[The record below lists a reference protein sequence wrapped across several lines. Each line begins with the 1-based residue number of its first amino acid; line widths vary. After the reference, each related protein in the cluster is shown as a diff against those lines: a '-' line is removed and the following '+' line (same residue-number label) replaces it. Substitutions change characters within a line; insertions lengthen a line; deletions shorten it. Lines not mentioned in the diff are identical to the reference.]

1 MGISVMRQVA
11 LITGSSSGIGYETSL
26 ALARSGFCTYAGVR
40 NTKNSDILEKKI
52 AKEKLDL
59 NILQLDVNDKS
70 SIDNAINR
78 IKTEEKRIDVLI
90 NNAGYG
96 LVGFFEELGLDEI
109 RRQFETNFFGVLNVT
124 KKVIPI
130 MREQNRGTIINL
142 SSGAGQVGFPG
153 ISAYVSTKFAI
164 EGFSESLM
172 YELFPF
178 GIRVII
184 IEPGVIKTNFF
195 NNCIVS
201 DKSSKKGSLYSNS
214 LKKIQ
219 NNIEL
224 MQEHATPP
232 IEVAKVILQALKSD
246 EPKQRYVVG
255 NDAVMILEAKRSLSD
270 IEFKKMMMQ
279 NII

>member
-1 MGISVMRQVA
+1 MRQVA
-11 LITGSSSGIGYETSL
+11 LITGCSSGIGYETAL
-26 ALARSGFCTYAGVR
+26 TLARNGFCTYAGVR
-40 NTKNSDILEKKI
+40 NTKNSDTLEKKI

-59 NILQLDVNDKS
+59 NILQLDVNDRS
-70 SIDNAINR
+70 SIENAVNQ

-96 LVGFFEELGLDEI
+96 LVGFFEELRLDEI
-109 RRQFETNFFGVLNVT
+109 RSQFETNFFGVLTVT
-124 KKVIPI
+124 KKIIPL
-130 MREQNRGTIINL
+130 MREQKRGTIVNI

-195 NNCIVS
+195 HNCIVPE
-201 DKSSKKGSLYSNS
+201 KSSKKSSSYSNS

-219 NNIEL
+219 KNIEL
-224 MQEHATPP
+224 MQEHATHP
-232 IEVAKVILQALKSD
+232 IEVAKVILQALKTD

-255 NDAVMILEAKRSLSD
+255 NDAAMILEAKKSLSD

>member
-11 LITGSSSGIGYETSL
+11 LITGCSSGIGYETSL

-232 IEVAKVILQALKSD
+232 IEVAKVILQALKTD

>member
-40 NTKNSDILEKKI
+40 NMKNSDILEKKI

-109 RRQFETNFFGVLNVT
+109 RKQFETNFFGVLNVT

-201 DKSSKKGSLYSNS
+201 DESSKKGSLYSNS
-214 LKKIQ
+214 LKRIQ

-232 IEVAKVILQALKSD
+232 IEVAKVILQALKTD

>member
-1 MGISVMRQVA
+1 MRQVA
-11 LITGSSSGIGYETSL
+11 LITGCSSGIGYETSL

-109 RRQFETNFFGVLNVT
+109 RKQFETNFFGVLNVT

-130 MREQNRGTIINL
+130 MREQKSGTIINL

>member
-26 ALARSGFCTYAGVR
+26 TLARNGFCTYAGVR

-109 RRQFETNFFGVLNVT
+109 RKQFETNFFGVLNVT

-232 IEVAKVILQALKSD
+232 IEVAKVILQALKTD

>member
-109 RRQFETNFFGVLNVT
+109 RKQFETNFFGVLNVT

-232 IEVAKVILQALKSD
+232 IEVAKVILQALKTD

>member
-201 DKSSKKGSLYSNS
+201 DKSSKKASLYSNS

-232 IEVAKVILQALKSD
+232 IEVAKVILQALKTD

>member
-1 MGISVMRQVA
+1 MRQVA

-40 NTKNSDILEKKI
+40 NMKNSDILEKKI

-109 RRQFETNFFGVLNVT
+109 RKQFETNFFGVLNVT

-232 IEVAKVILQALKSD
+232 VEVAKVILQALKTD

-255 NDAVMILEAKRSLSD
+255 NDAVMILEAKKSLSD

>member
-1 MGISVMRQVA
+1 MGISIMRQVA

-40 NTKNSDILEKKI
+40 NMKNSDILEKKI

-109 RRQFETNFFGVLNVT
+109 RKQFETNFFGVLNVT

-130 MREQNRGTIINL
+130 MREQNSGTIINL

-201 DKSSKKGSLYSNS
+201 DESSKKGSLYSNS
-214 LKKIQ
+214 LKRIQ

-224 MQEHATPP
+224 MQEHATHPV
-232 IEVAKVILQALKSD
+232 EVAKVILQALNTD

>member
-1 MGISVMRQVA
+1 MGISIMRQVA

-26 ALARSGFCTYAGVR
+26 TLARNGFCTYAGVR
-40 NTKNSDILEKKI
+40 NMKNSDILEKKI

-109 RRQFETNFFGVLNVT
+109 RKQFETNFFGVLNVT

-130 MREQNRGTIINL
+130 MREQNSGTIINL

-232 IEVAKVILQALKSD
+232 VEVAKVILQALKTD

>member
-1 MGISVMRQVA
+1 MGISIMRQVA

-40 NTKNSDILEKKI
+40 NMKNSDILEKKI

-109 RRQFETNFFGVLNVT
+109 RKQFETNFFGVLNVT

-130 MREQNRGTIINL
+130 MREQNSGTIINL

-201 DKSSKKGSLYSNS
+201 DESSKKGSLYSNS
-214 LKKIQ
+214 LKRIQ

-224 MQEHATPP
+224 MQEHATHPV
-232 IEVAKVILQALKSD
+232 EVAKVILQALKTD

-255 NDAVMILEAKRSLSD
+255 NDAVMILEAKRNLSD

>member
-1 MGISVMRQVA
+1 MGISIMRQVA

-26 ALARSGFCTYAGVR
+26 TLARSGFCTYAGVR

-52 AKEKLDL
+52 AEEKLDL

-70 SIDNAINR
+70 SLDNAINR

-96 LVGFFEELGLDEI
+96 LVGFFEELEIDEI
-109 RRQFETNFFGVLNVT
+109 RKQFETNFFGVLNVT

-130 MREQNRGTIINL
+130 MREQNSGTIINL

-184 IEPGVIKTNFF
+184 IEPGIIKTNFF

-232 IEVAKVILQALKSD
+232 VEVAKVILQALKTD

>member
-1 MGISVMRQVA
+1 MRQVA
-11 LITGSSSGIGYETSL
+11 LITGCSSGIGYETAL
-26 ALARSGFCTYAGVR
+26 TLARNGFCTYAGVR
-40 NTKNSDILEKKI
+40 NTKNSDILGEKI

-59 NILQLDVNDKS
+59 NILQIDVNDES
-70 SIDNAINR
+70 SIENAVNQ

-96 LVGFFEELGLDEI
+96 LVGFFEELRLDEI
-109 RRQFETNFFGVLNVT
+109 RSQFETNFFGVLTVT
-124 KKVIPI
+124 KKVIPL
-130 MREQNRGTIINL
+130 MREQKSGTIINI

>member
-1 MGISVMRQVA
+1 MRQVA

-109 RRQFETNFFGVLNVT
+109 RKQFETNFFGVLNVT

-232 IEVAKVILQALKSD
+232 VEVAKVILQALKSD

>member
-1 MGISVMRQVA
+1 MENA
-11 LITGSSSGIGYETSL
+11 L
-26 ALARSGFCTYAGVR
+26 
-40 NTKNSDILEKKI
+40 N
-52 AKEKLDL
+52 
-59 NILQLDVNDKS
+59 Q
-70 SIDNAINR
+70 

-96 LVGFFEELGLDEI
+96 LVGFFEELRLDEI
-109 RRQFETNFFGVLNVT
+109 RSQFETNFFGVLAVT
-124 KKVIPI
+124 KKVIPL
-130 MREQNRGTIINL
+130 MREQKSGTIINI

-195 NNCIVS
+195 HNCIVS
-201 DKSSKKGSLYSNS
+201 EKSSKKSSSYSNS

-219 NNIEL
+219 KNIEL
-224 MQEHATPP
+224 MQEHATSPV
-232 IEVAKVILQALKSD
+232 EVAKVILHALKTD
-246 EPKQRYVVG
+246 EPKQRYVIG
-255 NDAVMILEAKRSLSD
+255 NDAVMILEAKKSLSD

>member
-1 MGISVMRQVA
+1 MRQVA

-109 RRQFETNFFGVLNVT
+109 RKQFETNFFGVLNVT

-232 IEVAKVILQALKSD
+232 IEVAKVILQALKTD

>member
-1 MGISVMRQVA
+1 MRQVA
-11 LITGSSSGIGYETSL
+11 LITGCSSGIGYETALTL
-26 ALARSGFCTYAGVR
+26 AQNGFCTYAGVR
-40 NTKNSDILEKKI
+40 NTKNSDTLEKKI

-59 NILQLDVNDKS
+59 KILQLDVNDKS
-70 SIDNAINR
+70 SIENAINQ

-96 LVGFFEELGLDEI
+96 LVGFFEELRLDEI
-109 RRQFETNFFGVLNVT
+109 RSQFETNFFGVLTVT
-124 KKVIPI
+124 KKVIPL
-130 MREQNRGTIINL
+130 MREQKSGTIINI

-195 NNCIVS
+195 HNCIVS
-201 DKSSKKGSLYSNS
+201 EKSSKKSSSYSNS

-219 NNIEL
+219 KNIEL
-224 MQEHATPP
+224 MQEHATSPV
-232 IEVAKVILQALKSD
+232 EVAKVILHALKTD
-246 EPKQRYVVG
+246 EPKQRYVIG
-255 NDAVMILEAKRSLSD
+255 NDAAMILEAKKSLSD

>member
-26 ALARSGFCTYAGVR
+26 TLARNGFCTYAGVR

-109 RRQFETNFFGVLNVT
+109 RKQFETNFFGVLNVT

-232 IEVAKVILQALKSD
+232 VEVAKVILQALKTD